1 MAPIIRTEKLRKVYA
16 VGKERVVALNN
27 VDLSIEKGE
36 FCCIV
41 GQSGSGKSTLLN
53 QLAGL
58 EKPTS
63 GKVYIGKHEISKMT
77 ENELAE
83 FRQQHL
89 GFIFQ
94 SYNLLPTMTAA
105 ENVALPLMFKGVD
118 KKTRLARARKELK
131 SMGLLGRANHLP
143 TEMSGGQQQRV
154 GIARAFVSSPK
165 VIFADEPTGNLDS
178 RTSKQVLYRML
189 EMSKNSGVTFVMV
202 THEPDLAECA
212 DRIVTIL
219 DGKVCSG
226 SGMWSNGAVWSA
238 AGYTGYAGTRAECL
252 KKLYNEL
259 AAGRP
264 VIVHL
269 KNTTVSGVKRHANR
283 TSTYE
288 YHLTSSGWEEVNYPH
303 IATSSTYG
311 HWVCVAGISSTA
323 DPENL
328 TESDFYALD
337 PARVTA
343 NGRLAVTR
351 LLDDTLWVEN
361 SPLKVLG

>member
-53 QLAGL
+53 QL
-58 EKPTS
+58 
-63 GKVYIGKHEISKMT
+63 YIGKHEISKMT

-202 THEPDLAECA
+202 THEPELAECA

-219 DGKVCSG
+219 DGKVCSNVVQDEETKKKNRDALFADLEG
-226 SGMWSNGAVWSA
+226 NLDIGGEA
-238 AGYTGYAGTRAECL
+238 AKEQ
-252 KKLYNEL
+252 KK
-259 AAGRP
+259 
-264 VIVHL
+264 
-269 KNTTVSGVKRHANR
+269 
-283 TSTYE
+283 
-288 YHLTSSGWEEVNYPH
+288 
-303 IATSSTYG
+303 
-311 HWVCVAGISSTA
+311 
-323 DPENL
+323 
-328 TESDFYALD
+328 
-337 PARVTA
+337 
-343 NGRLAVTR
+343 
-351 LLDDTLWVEN
+351 
-361 SPLKVLG
+361 

>member
-219 DGKVCSG
+219 DGKVCSNVVQDEETKKKNRDALFADLEG
-226 SGMWSNGAVWSA
+226 NLDIGGEAAKEQNEKIKDNREKIIKNVEFWPGAKTKRRGGFHIRPRHLPQA
-238 AGYTGYAGTRAECL
+238 ARAHIECAPT
-252 KKLYNEL
+252 
-259 AAGRP
+259 AA
-264 VIVHL
+264 
-269 KNTTVSGVKRHANR
+269 
-283 TSTYE
+283 
-288 YHLTSSGWEEVNYPH
+288 EE
-303 IATSSTYG
+303 
-311 HWVCVAGISSTA
+311 
-323 DPENL
+323 
-328 TESDFYALD
+328 F
-337 PARVTA
+337 
-343 NGRLAVTR
+343 
-351 LLDDTLWVEN
+351 
-361 SPLKVLG
+361 

>member
-131 SMGLLGRANHLP
+131 SMGLLGHVRYGHSRAGVGRVRGPHCDDPGRQGLLQRRAGRGDEEEKSRRPLCRSGRESGYWRGGSEGTEKVISLPPWGKVPEAP
-143 TEMSGGQQQRV
+143 TEGG
-154 GIARAFVSSPK
+154 
-165 VIFADEPTGNLDS
+165 
-178 RTSKQVLYRML
+178 
-189 EMSKNSGVTFVMV
+189 
-202 THEPDLAECA
+202 
-212 DRIVTIL
+212 
-219 DGKVCSG
+219 
-226 SGMWSNGAVWSA
+226 
-238 AGYTGYAGTRAECL
+238 
-252 KKLYNEL
+252 
-259 AAGRP
+259 
-264 VIVHL
+264 
-269 KNTTVSGVKRHANR
+269 
-283 TSTYE
+283 
-288 YHLTSSGWEEVNYPH
+288 
-303 IATSSTYG
+303 
-311 HWVCVAGISSTA
+311 
-323 DPENL
+323 
-328 TESDFYALD
+328 
-337 PARVTA
+337 
-343 NGRLAVTR
+343 
-351 LLDDTLWVEN
+351 
-361 SPLKVLG
+361 

>member
-219 DGKVCSG
+219 DGKVCSNVVQDEETKKPG
-226 SGMWSNGAVWSA
+226 ALAVLSFAWDNGTIGIVLRA
-238 AGYTGYAGTRAECL
+238 AGKLYRHSRPRKLRLSGLAGLGDPMQTGVLAGLLYAALPGASDITWDYTGRCFDVTAEAEGRVVPLYILYILGGVLASGPVRRTRAYL
-252 KKLYNEL
+252 K
-259 AAGRP
+259 GRSP
-264 VIVHL
+264 Q
-269 KNTTVSGVKRHANR
+269 
-283 TSTYE
+283 
-288 YHLTSSGWEEVNYPH
+288 
-303 IATSSTYG
+303 
-311 HWVCVAGISSTA
+311 ISPETA
-323 DPENL
+323 
-328 TESDFYALD
+328 
-337 PARVTA
+337 
-343 NGRLAVTR
+343 
-351 LLDDTLWVEN
+351 
-361 SPLKVLG
+361 

>member
-189 EMSKNSGVTFVMV
+189 EMSKNQRCHVRYG
-202 THEPDLAECA
+202 HP
-212 DRIVTIL
+212 R
-219 DGKVCSG
+219 
-226 SGMWSNGAVWSA
+226 
-238 AGYTGYAGTRAECL
+238 AG
-252 KKLYNEL
+252 
-259 AAGRP
+259 AGRVRGP
-264 VIVHL
+264 HCDDPGRQGL
-269 KNTTVSGVKRHANR
+269 LQRRAGRGDEEEKPRRPLCRSGR
-283 TSTYE
+283 E
-288 YHLTSSGWEEVNYPH
+288 SGYW
-303 IATSSTYG
+303 
-311 HWVCVAGISSTA
+311 
-323 DPENL
+323 
-328 TESDFYALD
+328 
-337 PARVTA
+337 R
-343 NGRLAVTR
+343 
-351 LLDDTLWVEN
+351 
-361 SPLKVLG
+361 